1 MQTPEDAKALE
12 PEAILE
18 ISELDQFVRLLMTWH
33 SKKVSVLEHMLEI
46 PEGTEVEFSGVGT
59 FMLTG
64 EARNGFQAGVSLALF
79 ELGRLPF
86 HVTHELK
93 PTPEDAPYPA

>member
-1 MQTPEDAKALE
+1 MIESSKE
-12 PEAILE
+12 EAILE
-18 ISELDQFVRLLMTWH
+18 VSELEQFVRLLMNWH

-59 FMLTG
+59 FALTG
-64 EARNGFQAGVSLALF
+64 EAHNGFQAGLSLALL

-86 HVTHELK
+86 HVMHEPK